1 MRREI
6 MLSLLLKGK
15 NFWLIGLVVILSL
28 CVTQNSQAADK
39 YPNRPIELVLPVSAG
54 GAFDLTSRVM
64 TSVAKDYFGV
74 PMTVTLKPGAGTVTG
89 TKYVASAKPNG
100 YTLMGGGEHAVVL
113 GQFEKIPV
121 NVLKELVPVC
131 RLSAWPW
138 VLAVAGEKSPKPSP
152 IKNAKEFIEFAKKNP
167 DSTMGNSGALTIAHL
182 PALQLEI
189 MAGLKFTHVPYA
201 GGGPVRQAMQ
211 SGEVN
216 AGFGPALW
224 VVLDA
229 KEGMLRPLAL
239 TGTERHPEIP
249 DVPTFRELGYEIDT
263 MLSFGIFAPTG
274 TPEEILSFLEKG
286 FEGVTKN
293 KTVNRLITRM
303 GDRISWQNRA
313 DFTTLLKKTEKA
325 AIDAAKV
332 LGK

>member
-1 MRREI
+1 
-6 MLSLLLKGK
+6 MLSTHLKSK
-15 NFWLIGLVVILSL
+15 RIFLIAVVAILTL
-28 CVTQNSQAADK
+28 CLTQNVMAKDK
-39 YPNRPIELVLPVSAG
+39 FPNRPIELVLPVSAG
-54 GAFDLTSRVM
+54 GGFDLTSRVM
-64 TSVAKDYFGV
+64 TSVAKDFFGV

-89 TKYVASAKPNG
+89 TKYVASAKPTG

-121 NVLKELVPVC
+121 NVLKELVPIC

-152 IKNAKEFIEFAKKNP
+152 FKTAKEFFEFAKKNP
-167 DSTMGNSGALTIAHL
+167 GSTMGNSGALTVAHL

-216 AGFGPALW
+216 AGFGPSIW
-224 VVLDA
+224 VVLDS
-229 KEGMLRPLAL
+229 KGGMLRPLAL
-239 TGTERHPEIP
+239 TGTERHPEMP

-263 MLSFGIFAPTG
+263 MLSFAIFAPKG
-274 TPEEILSFLEKG
+274 TPEDRLQFLEKG

-293 KTVNRLITRM
+293 KTVKKLIKRM

-313 DFTTLLKKTEKA
+313 DFTALLKKTEKA
-325 AIDAAKV
+325 AIEAAKV
-332 LGK
+332 LNK

>member
-1 MRREI
+1 

-15 NFWLIGLVVILSL
+15 NLGLIGLVVILSL

-39 YPNRPIELVLPVSAG
+39 YPKRPIELVLPVSAG

-152 IKNAKEFIEFAKKNP
+152 IKNAKEFMEFAKKNP
-167 DSTMGNSGALTIAHL
+167 NSTMGNSGALTIAHL

-201 GGGPVRQAMQ
+201 GGGPTRQAMQ

-224 VVLDA
+224 VILDA

-239 TGTERHPEIP
+239 TGSERHPEIP

-263 MLSFGIFAPTG
+263 MLSFGIFAPKG
-274 TPEEILSFLEKG
+274 TPEEALGFLEKG
-286 FEGVTKN
+286 FKEVTKN
-293 KTVNRLITRM
+293 KTVTRLIKRM

-313 DFTTLLKKTEKA
+313 DFTALLQKTEKA
-325 AIDAAKV
+325 AVDAAKV
-332 LGK
+332 LSK

>member
-1 MRREI
+1 
-6 MLSLLLKGK
+6 MLSLFLKGK
-15 NFWLIGLVVILSL
+15 NLGLIGLVVILSL

-39 YPNRPIELVLPVSAG
+39 YPKRPIELVLPVSAG

-167 DSTMGNSGALTIAHL
+167 GSTMGNSGALTIAHL

-211 SGEVN
+211 SGEVK

-229 KEGMLRPLAL
+229 QEGMLRPLAL
-239 TGTERHPEIP
+239 TGSERHPEMP
-249 DVPTFRELGYEIDT
+249 DVPTFRELGYEIGT
-263 MLSFGIFAPTG
+263 MLSFGIYAPKG
-274 TPEEILSFLEKG
+274 TPEEVLGFLEKG

-293 KTVNRLITRM
+293 KTVNRLIKRM

-313 DFTTLLKKTEKA
+313 DFTALLKKTEKA
-325 AIDAAKV
+325 AVDAAKV
-332 LGK
+332 LSK